1 MSVVRPFKAIRPAA
15 EYAPKVAVLPY
26 DVMTS
31 AEARKA
37 VKNNPYSFLHID
49 RAEIDLPEGTGEYE
63 LAVYERAAKNLN
75 DMIRKGIFIQDKN
88 PCLYIYRLTM
98 NGRRQTGVVGC
109 TSIDEY
115 IENKIKKHELTLE
128 RKEIDI
134 INHVDYCN
142 ANTGPIFLTYRD
154 KKAINKAVQ
163 DWIDLHRPIYD
174 FVSED
179 KIGHT
184 VWIINNTE
192 AINKIVKEFK
202 AVDTLYIA
210 DGHHRNASA
219 VKVGLK
225 RRQQY
230 YGSPEDAEF
239 NFYLSVIF
247 PESQLKILDYNRIVK
262 DLNGLSEKQFLS
274 RLTREFEVTENK
286 SGRISPKEPLTFG
299 MYLNKKWYLLKT
311 KRPVDYDPVES
322 LDVSVLQNRLL
333 TPILNIGDPR
343 TDKRIDFVG
352 GIRGLKELEKRV
364 DSGEAAV
371 AFSMYPTSVEQLI
384 NVADSGR
391 IMPSKSTWFEP
402 KLRSGLFIH
411 KLSD

>member
-1 MSVVRPFKAIRPAA
+1 MSTVRPFKAIRPAA
-15 EYAPKVAVLPY
+15 EYAAKVAALPY

-31 AEARKA
+31 DEARKA

-75 DMIRKGIFIQDKN
+75 NMIRKGIFIQEKM
-88 PCLYIYRLTM
+88 PALYIYRLTM
-98 NGRRQTGVVGC
+98 DGRSQTGVVGC

-128 RKEIDI
+128 RKEIDR

-163 DWIDLHRPIYD
+163 DWTNLHSPIYD
-174 FVSED
+174 FVSDD

-184 VWIINNTE
+184 VWIINNSE

-202 AVDTLYIA
+202 TVDSLYIA

-225 RRQQY
+225 RREQY
-230 YGSPEDAEF
+230 YGAPDDAEF
-239 NFYLSVIF
+239 NFYLSVMF
-247 PESQLKILDYNRIVK
+247 PESQLKIMDYNRIVK

-274 RLTREFEVTENK
+274 KLTKEFDVEEYKDGRLH
-286 SGRISPKEPLTFG
+286 PKQPLTFG
-299 MYLNKKWYLLKT
+299 MYMGKKWYLLT
-311 KRPVDYDPVES
+311 AKRPADHDPVEG

-333 TPILNIGDPR
+333 TPILDISDPR

-352 GIRGLKELEKRV
+352 GIRGLKELERRV
-364 DSGEAAV
+364 DSGKYKV
-371 AFSMYPTSVEQLI
+371 AFSMYPTTIEQLM
-384 NVADSGR
+384 NVADSNR
-391 IMPSKSTWFEP
+391 IMPPKSTWFEP

-411 KLSD
+411 KLAD

>member
-15 EYAPKVAVLPY
+15 EYAPKVAALPY

-75 DMIRKGIFIQDKN
+75 DMIRKGIFIQDKS

-98 NGRRQTGVVGC
+98 NGRSQTGVVGC

-128 RKEIDI
+128 RKEIDR

-192 AINKIVKEFK
+192 AINRIVKEFK
-202 AVDTLYIA
+202 SVDTLYIA

-274 RLTREFEVTENK
+274 RLSKEFEVTENK
-286 SGRISPKEPLTFG
+286 SGRVSPKEPLTFG

-364 DSGEAAV
+364 DSGEAAA

-391 IMPSKSTWFEP
+391 IMPPKSTWFEP

>member
-15 EYAPKVAVLPY
+15 EYAPKVAALPY

-75 DMIRKGIFIQDKN
+75 DMIRKGIFIQDKS

-98 NGRRQTGVVGC
+98 NGRSQTGVVGC

-128 RKEIDI
+128 RKEIDR

-192 AINKIVKEFK
+192 AINRIVKEFK
-202 AVDTLYIA
+202 SVDTLYIA

-219 VKVGLK
+219 K
-225 RRQQY
+225 
-230 YGSPEDAEF
+230 
-239 NFYLSVIF
+239 
-247 PESQLKILDYNRIVK
+247 
-262 DLNGLSEKQFLS
+262 
-274 RLTREFEVTENK
+274 
-286 SGRISPKEPLTFG
+286 
-299 MYLNKKWYLLKT
+299 
-311 KRPVDYDPVES
+311 
-322 LDVSVLQNRLL
+322 
-333 TPILNIGDPR
+333 
-343 TDKRIDFVG
+343 G
-352 GIRGLKELEKRV
+352 G
-364 DSGEAAV
+364 A
-371 AFSMYPTSVEQLI
+371 
-384 NVADSGR
+384 
-391 IMPSKSTWFEP
+391 
-402 KLRSGLFIH
+402 
-411 KLSD
+411 